1 MGQPRIGRIAAAIT
15 ICVLAGMV
23 LQRHQQQQKLLHKMA
38 PVPAVRVA
46 SITPAGTDLLI
57 GMGAANDLVGVSNFD
72 DEREGTAGKPRI
84 GDYQSIDW
92 EKLSAVDANVLL
104 VQYAPDRMPGYV
116 KQQCAAMGIHV
127 VNLKLDTVAEI
138 CEAMEML
145 GGVVRE
151 TDAGT
156 MAAAKLRGQ
165 LNSVAQRVKGLPRV
179 RALVVTSDQDF
190 SLAGPGEFLDELLTT
205 AGGENAAADL
215 GKAYPAVDR
224 EMIVKMS
231 PDVVIRLVP
240 DGDQKPQVVEQGD
253 KIWASMG
260 ELPAVKNHRVY
271 VMTEWYCEM
280 PGFRVGDIA
289 EKFAECLHGNR

>member
-1 MGQPRIGRIAAAIT
+1 MAAIS
-15 ICVLAGMV
+15 
-23 LQRHQQQQKLLHKMA
+23 
-38 PVPAVRVA
+38 AVRVA

-57 GMGAANDLVGVSNFD
+57 GMGTANDLVGVSNFD

-104 VQYAPDRMPGYV
+104 VQYAADRMPGFV
-116 KQQCAAMGIHV
+116 TQQCAAMGIRI
-127 VNLKLDTVAEI
+127 VNLKLDTIDEI
-138 CEAMEML
+138 CQAMMTL

-156 MAAAKLRGQ
+156 LAAAKLRGQ
-165 LNSVAQRVKGLPRV
+165 LDTVAQGVKGLPRV

-190 SLAGPGEFLDELLTT
+190 SLAGPGEFLDELLTV
-205 AGGENAAADL
+205 AGGENAAAGL

-231 PDVVIRLVP
+231 PDVVIRLIP

-253 KIWASMG
+253 KIWASMS

-271 VMTEWYCEM
+271 VVTDWYCEM
-280 PGFRVGDIA
+280 PGFRVGKIA

>member
-15 ICVLAGMV
+15 ICVLAGLV
-23 LQRHQQQQKLLHKMA
+23 LQKHHKQQKLLHKFA
-38 PVPAVRVA
+38 SAPAVRVA

-92 EKLSAVDANVLL
+92 EKLSAVDANALL
-104 VQYAPDRMPGYV
+104 VQYAADRMPGYV
-116 KQQCAAMGIHV
+116 KQQCAAMGIRV

-138 CEAMEML
+138 CQAMEML

-156 MAAAKLRGQ
+156 MAAVKLRGQ
-165 LNSVAQRVKGLPRV
+165 LDEIAQSVKGLPKV

-190 SLAGPGEFLDELLTT
+190 SLAGPGEFLDELLTIS
-205 AGGENAAADL
+205 GGENAAKGL
-215 GKAYPAVDR
+215 GEAYPAVDR

-231 PDVVIRLVP
+231 PEVIIRLVP

-253 KIWASMG
+253 KIWAGMTDV
-260 ELPAVKNHRVY
+260 PAVRNHRVY
-271 VMTEWYCEM
+271 VVTEWYCEM
-280 PGFRVGDIA
+280 PGFRVGEIA